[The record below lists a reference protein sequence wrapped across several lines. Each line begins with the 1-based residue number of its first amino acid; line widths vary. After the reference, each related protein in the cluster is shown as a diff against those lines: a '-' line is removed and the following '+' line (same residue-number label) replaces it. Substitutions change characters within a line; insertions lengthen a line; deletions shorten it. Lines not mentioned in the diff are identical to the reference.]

1 MPELPEVET
10 VRRGLT
16 PVLVGQALKRIVVR
30 RKNLRFP
37 LPNDLGQRLTGKTI
51 TKIDR
56 RGKYLLMHI
65 DGGDVLMSHLGM
77 SGSFCIYP
85 DAKGP
90 AKKHDHVLF
99 ITNAGTAVHYHDPR
113 RFGFMLLTTDNE
125 LDDFPMLAAMG
136 PEPVMPPLT
145 GSQLM
150 DRLGS
155 RQTSIKAAL
164 LDQKIIA
171 GIGNIYACE
180 ALFKAGISPN
190 RKAASVRGARAEK
203 LAAAIDEV
211 LMTAIKAG
219 GSSLKD
225 HKQPNGELGYFQ
237 HTFKVYDQEGEVC
250 STCQKKTIQRIVQ
263 NGRSTFYCSACQ
275 R

>member
-10 VRRGLT
+10 VRRGLE
-16 PVLVGQALKRIVVR
+16 PVLVGQALKRIIVR

-51 TKIDR
+51 NQLDR

-65 DGGDVLMSHLGM
+65 DGGDVLIAHLGM

-85 DAKGP
+85 DASQP
-90 AKKHDHVLF
+90 PKKHDHVIF
-99 ITNAGTAVHYHDPR
+99 ITKTGTTVHYHDPR
-113 RFGFMLLTTDNE
+113 RFGFMLLTTNQE

-136 PEPVMPPLT
+136 PEPVMPSLT

-164 LDQKIIA
+164 LDQKVIA

-180 ALFKAGISPN
+180 AMFKAGISPN
-190 RKAASVRGARAEK
+190 RKAASIRGGRAEK
-203 LAAAIDEV
+203 LAIAIEDV
-211 LMTAIKAG
+211 LMTAIEAG

-237 HTFKVYDQEGEVC
+237 HTFKVYDQEGEIC
-250 STCQKKTIQRIVQ
+250 SSCQKNTIQRIVQ